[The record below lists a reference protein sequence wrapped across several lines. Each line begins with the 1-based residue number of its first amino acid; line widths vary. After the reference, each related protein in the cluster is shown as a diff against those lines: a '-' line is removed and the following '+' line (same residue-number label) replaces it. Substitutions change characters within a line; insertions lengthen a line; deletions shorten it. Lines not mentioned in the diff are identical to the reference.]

1 MKISAHFFSLASSPG
16 TTNAQSWYSQIGEA
30 HGPATMQTWSA
41 KVKGEA
47 RLLLTNAVTAPAFRL
62 EISDAGVVRAGQE
75 IEQRR
80 IEEAADDHANDDR
93 QRRDDQ
99 SVTQLPQ
106 MLEERHR
113 GAGGGLSHFRLRR
126 IGRPLIEKETATFG
140 PRLIRRLRGSPAGGS
155 CGPEFGRLAEGG
167 GE

>member
-1 MKISAHFFSLASSPG
+1 
-16 TTNAQSWYSQIGEA
+16 
-30 HGPATMQTWSA
+30 MQTWSA

-113 GAGGGLSHFRLRR
+113 AVRR
-126 IGRPLIEKETATFG
+126 RW
-140 PRLIRRLRGSPAGGS
+140 RRLEPLQAEADRPALDRKRDSHVRG
-155 CGPEFGRLAEGG
+155 RD
-167 GE
+167 